1 MKVMNRSYGAG
12 SRHEYDRASACRWS
26 VAQLRAEFEAL
37 SERQQAEKLA
47 QVRARSPPSGRAAR
61 LAELPGADRGRG
73 LRGAAVR
80 VAHTGETF
88 AYHSTKHLRN
98 VHRLLAALEQQT
110 REQPDCRPSVREL
123 MQLTGLSSGG
133 VRAALKTLRDDY
145 GYVEQ
150 ARAGG
155 KHVER
160 TIRLSDTAL

>member
-1 MKVMNRSYGAG
+1 M
-12 SRHEYDRASACRWS
+12 
-26 VAQLRAEFEAL
+26 
-37 SERQQAEKLA
+37 
-47 QVRARSPPSGRAAR
+47 
-61 LAELPGADRGRG
+61 
-73 LRGAAVR
+73 R

-98 VHRLLAALEQQT
+98 VRRLLAALEQQT

-160 TIRLSDTAL
+160 TIRLADTAL